1 MATLQFRLVPDDHGA
16 LLRWPGVAT
25 GRAAP
30 IRVVWHDTPER
41 ALAAAGLAVCAVTGP
56 AWRLTRLRP
65 GQAATP
71 VAPLSEARRL
81 DALSG
86 LPPELGALAPIGAL
100 FGRRRALRWAE
111 GADAADLQVLD
122 GCYQGPGTPRC
133 TWVTLEGEGPSIT
146 ALADALA
153 TGLRLM
159 VPRAGL
165 PEAAIAAG
173 DGQPPTIRALGAPR
187 VMAGDDVG
195 TSLVAIAGHLLDV
208 MLHWAD
214 QVALA
219 RTPEP
224 VHQMRVA
231 TRRLR
236 SALSIYRRPAP
247 CPELAGLAA
256 LLKLCAARLGGA
268 RDWDV
273 FLGQTGAHLAEA
285 YPEDRRC
292 RSLLR
297 AGTKRRSEAYA
308 ELRQFLES
316 ADFRRLTVA
325 LAAAVT
331 LQPWEVPGSPALR
344 QDVHAFAA
352 ATLERRYRRV
362 RKAARDVGTMPIPA
376 LHELRKDCKRL
387 RYAAEFFAT
396 LFPGKRTR
404 RWLDRLSD
412 LQEELG
418 LLNDGAAVAGLLAQL
433 GRHERGWA
441 AGLVEGFTAAQSGPA
456 RGRIVQSWRRFRQ
469 AERFWS

>member
-1 MATLQFRLVPDDHGA
+1 MPALQFTLAPDDQRA
-16 LLRWPGVAT
+16 LLQWPGLET
-25 GRAAP
+25 GRASP
-30 IRVVWHDTPER
+30 VRFVWHDTPER
-41 ALAAAGLAVCAVTGP
+41 TLADAGLSVCTITGP
-56 AWRLTRLRP
+56 AWWLTRLRP
-65 GQAATP
+65 EQATTP
-71 VAPLSEARRL
+71 VALLSEARRL
-81 DALSG
+81 DGLAG
-86 LPPELGALAPIGAL
+86 LPAHAGPLQPIAAL
-100 FGRRRALRWAE
+100 FGRRRSLRCLQSDTAVELRLVE
-111 GADAADLQVLD
+111 GS
-122 GCYQGPGTPRC
+122 YQGPGTPAC
-133 TWVTLEGEGPSIT
+133 AWLTLEGDSPSIT
-146 ALADALA
+146 ALADTLA
-153 TGLRLM
+153 RDLRLH

-165 PEAAIAAG
+165 AEAAIAAS
-173 DGQPPTIRALGAPR
+173 DGSRPAVRALGAPR
-187 VMAGDDVG
+187 VTAGHDVG
-195 TSLVAIAGHLLDV
+195 ESLVAIAGHLLDV

-214 QVALA
+214 QMPVA
-219 RTPEP
+219 RSPEP

-231 TRRLR
+231 IRRLR

-247 CPELAGLAA
+247 CAELAGLAA

-273 FLGQTGAHLAEA
+273 FLGQTGAQLAEA

-297 AGTKRRSEAYA
+297 AGAKRRAEAYA
-308 ELRQFLES
+308 ELRLFLES
-316 ADFRRLTVA
+316 ADFRRLAAA
-325 LAAAVT
+325 LAAAVA
-331 LQPWEVPGSPALR
+331 LQPWEAAGSPALR

-362 RKAARDVGTMPIPA
+362 RKAARGIEDMPVPA

-387 RYAAEFFAT
+387 RYAAEFFGT
-396 LFPGKRTR
+396 LFPTKRVR

-441 AGLVEGFTAAQSGPA
+441 AGLVEGFAAAQSGPA
-456 RGRIVQSWRRFRQ
+456 RARIVQSWRRVNR